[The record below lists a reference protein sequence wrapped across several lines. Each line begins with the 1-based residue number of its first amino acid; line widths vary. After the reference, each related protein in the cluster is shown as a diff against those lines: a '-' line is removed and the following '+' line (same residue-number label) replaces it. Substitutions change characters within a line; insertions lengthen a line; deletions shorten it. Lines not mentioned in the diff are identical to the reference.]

1 MNDDL
6 VPVIVGGAR
15 TPFGKFRGALS
26 ALQATDLG
34 AHAISA
40 ALEQA
45 RRGSG
50 TGVVSLCGGGGQGDA
65 LILRS

>member
-34 AHAISA
+34 AHAITRPWNWRGVAQAPGWYPCVA
-40 ALEQA
+40 AA
-45 RRGSG
+45 
-50 TGVVSLCGGGGQGDA
+50 A
-65 LILRS
+65 KAMP